1 MGNKMTSIA
10 IIGKTNIGKT
20 YNSVLT
26 AHKHFN
32 GSLFICRH
40 LEDLKYY
47 KGQECIIFDDISFEL
62 IEPTQLI
69 KLCDKDLHCSIRI
82 LKTIVRIEPT
92 VTKIFTHNNIEAFRP
107 ILATI
112 EQQKAI
118 DRRLTICQVNKRKQV
133 SQQLLEALQRSISI
147 ERLNVL
153 SQLLEQD

>member
-1 MGNKMTSIA
+1 MGDKMTSIA

-26 AHKHFN
+26 AHKHFD

-40 LEDLKYY
+40 LEDLRNY
-47 KGQECIIFDDISFEL
+47 KGQDCILFDDISFEL

-82 LKTIVRIEPT
+82 LKQIVRIEPT
-92 VTKIFTHNNIEAFRP
+92 VTKIFTHNNLNAFRP
-107 ILATI
+107 ILATT

-118 DRRLTICQVNKRKQV
+118 DRRLTICQVKKRKEV
-133 SQQLLEALQRSISI
+133 CRLLLEALQNKIST
-147 ERLNVL
+147 EHSTALL
-153 SQLLEQD
+153 QLLEQG